1 MNKNLKLSFI
11 LLVIASVVIVA
22 WRTLHSFFGGVG
34 LNFVSLLIIVAI
46 LLGLIVSDKY
56 VYNRI
61 KDMFYFAC
69 GLTFLELIVYFA
81 FEFAIKSTS
90 HFAGFLGFQNFLS
103 VLGILFLCYTMFRF
117 ITEYKE
123 VKIGFVEFI
132 LGNGKTHKQQKKAK
146 ELTNGT
152 LEEKP
157 NAKKEEQV
165 AEATEEIVKTEE
177 ISTINSTEIEHTEE
191 E

>member
-11 LLVIASVVIVA
+11 LFIVASVIVIA

-34 LNFVSLLIIVAI
+34 LNFVALLIILAVLI
-46 LLGLIVSDKY
+46 GLIVSDKF

-61 KDMFYFAC
+61 KEMFYFLC
-69 GLTFLELIVYFA
+69 GLTALELLVYFA
-81 FEFAIKSTS
+81 FEFAIKSS
-90 HFAGFLGFQNFLS
+90 MHFAGFLVFQNILS
-103 VLGILFLCYTMFRF
+103 VLGIIFLCYTMFRF

-132 LGNGKTHKQQKKAK
+132 LGNGKTTKTQKKAK
-146 ELTNGT
+146 EITNGT

-157 NAKKEEQV
+157 NNLKEE
-165 AEATEEIVKTEE
+165 IKTE
-177 ISTINSTEIEHTEE
+177 TESVEPNDNNEE
-191 E
+191 